1 MKRELVQ
8 ELALIYV
15 KAHVNEETS
24 VAEIYQ
30 MFKATEDEIRK
41 LDNRDI
47 NAHISDLNFSF

>member
-15 KAHVNEETS
+15 KAHVNVETS

-47 NAHISDLNFSF
+47 NAHISDPNFSF